1 MMEMMELDRIALREA
16 AQRLYDQYSTVLSE
30 AKLSSILS
38 RSLDDGLLD
47 FESTSTARGIIN
59 DVVLRYYPN
68 EATIKAGFIDRV
80 LVPQSPRTISIFELP
95 IGKSRV
101 DMCKVNGHSAAY
113 EIKTDLDTFDR
124 LEGQLRDYF
133 DVFESV
139 YVVTSERRWHE
150 LPDYVPE
157 GCGIY
162 SYRQDPSDG
171 TYHFQTRRKAAKCT
185 DLDAEKQLRAI
196 PKHGLCAI
204 FNIKDTHMSK
214 TAVIEACLAESTPQK
229 VNLAF
234 KTYLK
239 QRYGSHWKRFR
250 EIEPSVLGIDYEWFY
265 RNGLDPSIVY

>member
-1 MMEMMELDRIALREA
+1 MMKTKELDKIELCEA

-30 AKLSSILS
+30 TKLSSILS
-38 RSLDDGLLD
+38 GTLNDSFFNLEPAD
-47 FESTSTARGIIN
+47 TARSIIN
-59 DVVLRYYPN
+59 DLVLRYYPN
-68 EATIKAGFIDRV
+68 EATIKAGFIDRI
-80 LVPQSPRTISIFELP
+80 LVPQNPKTISIFELP

-162 SYRQDPSDG
+162 SYRQDPSGG
-171 TYHFQTRRKAAKCT
+171 TYHFRARRKAAKCT

-196 PKHGLCAI
+196 PKHSLCAI
-204 FNIKDTHMSK
+204 FNIQDTHMPKS
-214 TAVIEACLAESTPQK
+214 AVIETCLAESTPQK
-229 VNLAF
+229 VNMVF

-239 QRYGSHWKRFR
+239 QRYGSYWKRFR
-250 EIEPSVLGIDYEWFY
+250 EIEPSVLGIDYEWVY